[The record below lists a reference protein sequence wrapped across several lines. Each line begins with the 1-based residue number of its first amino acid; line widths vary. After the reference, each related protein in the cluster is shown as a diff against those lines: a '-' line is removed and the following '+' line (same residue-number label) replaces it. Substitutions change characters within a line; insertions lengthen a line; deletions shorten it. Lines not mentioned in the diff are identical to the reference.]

1 MAEEE
6 GFVRSAKR
14 DGIAERH
21 AVGACIPER
30 NAGAAKLT
38 KKKKRSNSASL
49 FCFGSEQAP

>member
-14 DGIAERH
+14 DGIAKRH
-21 AVGACIPER
+21 AVGTCIPER